1 MSETDSGRRQDETR
15 VADSHDQDTLSRPV
29 REIDNISRL
38 SEHHSTRQ
46 SKTEARDVEHRTSS
60 HMVRFAASR
69 LLSFK
74 PVSTEED
81 FKILLDRLVAAERAE

>member
-1 MSETDSGRRQDETR
+1 MSETGSGRRQDETR
-15 VADSHDQDTLSRPV
+15 VGDGQGQDALSRPV
-29 REIDNISRL
+29 REINNISQL

-46 SKTEARDVEHRTSS
+46 LKTEAGHLDNLTSS

-74 PVSTEED
+74 PISTEED
-81 FKILLDRLVAAERAE
+81 FKLLLDRLVAAERTQ

>member
-1 MSETDSGRRQDETR
+1 MSETGSGRRQDETR
-15 VADSHDQDTLSRPV
+15 VAHSQDQDALSRPV

-38 SEHHSTRQ
+38 SEHHLTRQ
-46 SKTEARDVEHRTSS
+46 LKTEARDREHLTSS

-74 PVSTEED
+74 PISTEED
-81 FKILLDRLVAAERAE
+81 FKLLLDRLVAAERAE